1 MKRFYTNIPVNK
13 KPRRKTS
20 IKLTAFMLA
29 ALCLMFVLK
38 YATGANSG
46 LEYAAALH
54 ICAYKKIPPSSDI
67 PGGCSALFAA
77 AYFKVEANLRQRTKG
92 VNMLRE
98 GGARLA

>member
-46 LEYAAALH
+46 LEHIAAA
-54 ICAYKKIPPSSDI
+54 
-67 PGGCSALFAA
+67 FAA
-77 AYFKVEANLRQRTKG
+77 QENSLFVRD
-92 VNMLRE
+92 
-98 GGARLA
+98 